1 MDNERTLEA
10 GELNGVGY
18 RDVLHTKMAVIFLG
32 VGTGFTKSRVGIFL
46 IFYIILSDDREGKL
60 IEKIDLHYFS
70 DRASFIGNPVGYDC

>member
-60 IEKIDLHYFS
+60 IEKIDLHYFK
-70 DRASFIGNPVGYDC
+70 RTGVFYWKPCRL